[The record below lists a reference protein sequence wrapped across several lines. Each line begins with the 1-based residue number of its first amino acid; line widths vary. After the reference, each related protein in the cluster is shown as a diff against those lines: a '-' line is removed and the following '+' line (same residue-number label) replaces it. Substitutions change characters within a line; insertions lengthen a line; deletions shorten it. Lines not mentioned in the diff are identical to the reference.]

1 MQFPRSLPKPSPSTA
16 LPAFYRLNDVTRI
29 TSLSRSTV
37 YRRIAEGRFPEPV
50 HLGGRA
56 SAWPSAALQAWID
69 DPQGYRRAKPAL
81 QKTLFA
87 FDDDRIAARP

>member
-1 MQFPRSLPKPSPSTA
+1 MLFPRSLPTSRHLDA

-29 TSLSRSTV
+29 TALSRSTV

-69 DPQGYRRAKPAL
+69 DPQGYRRAKPE
-81 QKTLFA
+81 
-87 FDDDRIAARP
+87 P

>member
-16 LPAFYRLNDVTRI
+16 LPAFYRLNEVTRI

-56 SAWPSAALQAWID
+56 SAWPRAALQAWID
-69 DPQGYRRAKPAL
+69 DPQGYRRAKPDP
-81 QKTLFA
+81 QRTVFA
-87 FDDDRIAARP
+87 FDGDRIAARP

>member
-1 MQFPRSLPKPSPSTA
+1 MLFPRSLPKHSSSSA

-29 TSLSRSTV
+29 TALSRSTV

-69 DPQGYRRAKPAL
+69 DPQGYRRTKSEP
-81 QKTLFA
+81 
-87 FDDDRIAARP
+87 